1 MKKTAWLLALTE
13 LPHLTML
20 LPVFMG
26 FIKFRRRDTANSP
39 DADEATFLGDN
50 HPYTLIDKER
60 ALR

>member
-1 MKKTAWLLALTE
+1 MKKTAWLLALVE
-13 LPHLTML
+13 LPNLAIL

-26 FIKFRRRDTANSP
+26 FIKLGRHNNANNLDT
-39 DADEATFLGDN
+39 DEATILGDN